1 MSPRPYPDV
10 ETPKALFD
18 ADAAKKVGAMRN
30 IILEK
35 LQYAEWAVLDCFG
48 RTEDEKLRKDFTNVL
63 DAIREA
69 RKTAA
74 ST

>member
-30 IILEK
+30 NILAK
-35 LQYAEWAVLDCFG
+35 LQYAERAVLDCFG
-48 RTEDEKLRKDFTNVL
+48 TEDEKIRKELTNIL